1 MANRLLTRVG
11 CTTMLPNRLVT
22 TLMLRR
28 GARLWM
34 LARVAVSGLIFLS
47 GDDPFRL
54 PFSTTVGVLLICV
67 TLGYVELH
75 LNHERD
81 LFGNLGIKRR
91 SVVGLFLGPA
101 LLGEL
106 LVRGVA
112 SAV

>member
-1 MANRLLTRVG
+1 MAHRLLTRVG
-11 CTTMLPNRLVT
+11 CTTMLPNRLVA

-28 GARLWM
+28 GARLW
-34 LARVAVSGLIFLS
+34 LIARVAISGLIFLA
-47 GDDPFRL
+47 GDDPLRL
-54 PFSTTVGVLLICV
+54 PISTTVGVLLICV

-81 LFGNLGIKRR
+81 LLGNLGIKRR
-91 SVVGLFLGPA
+91 SVGALFFGPA

>member
-1 MANRLLTRVG
+1 MAHERPNRVAS
-11 CTTMLPNRLVT
+11 TTMLPNPLVA

-28 GARLWM
+28 GARLW
-34 LARVAVSGLIFLS
+34 LIARVAIGGVIFLS

-54 PFSTTVGVLLICV
+54 PISTTVGVLLICV

-81 LFGNLGIKRR
+81 LLGNLGLKRR
-91 SVVGLFLGPA
+91 SVGALFFGPA

-112 SAV
+112 SVG

>member
-1 MANRLLTRVG
+1 
-11 CTTMLPNRLVT
+11 MLPNRLVA

-34 LARVAVSGLIFLS
+34 IARVAISGLIFLS

-54 PFSTTVGVLLICV
+54 PISTTVGVLLICV
-67 TLGYVELH
+67 TFGYVELH

-81 LFGNLGIKRR
+81 LFGNLGIRRR
-91 SVVGLFLGPA
+91 SVAGLFLGPA

-106 LVRGVA
+106 VVRGVA